1 MKHLLNII
9 GLAGFAGLNYG
20 IYQHFGEAT
29 TWMFAGSGLLLFSMR
44 ALQVMN
50 SKGRK
55 C

>member
-20 IYQHFGEAT
+20 IYQQFGESN
-29 TWMFAGSGLLLFSMR
+29 TWIFAGSSLLLYSMR
-44 ALQVMN
+44 ALQVIN